1 MIGNTKSTA
10 GLQNK
15 TLQSNLL
22 GMRRYTKLWLGV
34 RPQGQKYKE
43 DINQTLFLKL
53 TCQRTRQWVRKY
65 LWKHINTEKKA
76 STRACR
82 CQPVTDVLPA
92 LAVRPDPC
100 PQPSWGTWLSHPG
113 FKAAQYTTREYPRTH
128 TTDQAGDSAR
138 LKSRHLREHTLK
150 TFPRNYIQPLPL
162 FIKCTQYWTIT
173 KYKEFVASLCDLF
186 HYTIIID
193 RNSKTVSHLQAKSA
207 GYKILM
213 I

>member
-10 GLQNK
+10 VLQNK
-15 TLQSNLL
+15 TLQSTLL

-34 RPQGQKYKE
+34 RPEGQKFKE

-92 LAVRPDPC
+92 LAVRPNPC

-113 FKAAQYTTREYPRTH
+113 SRTVYNWGVPQDPCYWPSWGFSKAQVKTPQRTY
-128 TTDQAGDSAR
+128 
-138 LKSRHLREHTLK
+138 LKNFS
-150 TFPRNYIQPLPL
+150 
-162 FIKCTQYWTIT
+162 
-173 KYKEFVASLCDLF
+173 
-186 HYTIIID
+186 
-193 RNSKTVSHLQAKSA
+193 
-207 GYKILM
+207 
-213 I
+213 